1 MKLLSFFILFA
12 TITSCSNKIHSQQS
26 VNNVN
31 DFDVL
36 LASLLDENKQR
47 FTYIDSHGNEK
58 YDELKEFKALES
70 IYIKNSINDE
80 NKGNLSERQLKVM
93 MFYSFY
99 SQEKKSAAF
108 QEYLASDLMP
118 IYLNNKVKF
127 LKLLKRL
134 PFLIQANCNRLNAFF
149 GFEGKNQQEKPQFLK
164 DNKSLFSKYLNKK
177 QLEICLS
184 NFI

>member
-1 MKLLSFFILFA
+1 MKLLSIFILLA
-12 TITSCSNKIHSQQS
+12 TIISCSNKIHSQQS
-26 VNNVN
+26 ANDVS
-31 DFDVL
+31 DFDTL

-47 FTYIDSHGNEK
+47 FTYVDSNGNKK

-80 NKGNLSERQLKVM
+80 NKGNLSERQIKIM

-108 QEYLASDLMP
+108 LEYLASDLMP
-118 IYLNNKVKF
+118 IYLNNKVEF
-127 LKLLKRL
+127 LKLLKKL

-149 GFEGKNQQEKPQFLK
+149 GFEGKNLQKKSQFLQE
-164 DNKSLFSKYLNKK
+164 NKSLFSKHLNKK
-177 QLEICLS
+177 QLEVCLS